1 MVLAMLLGGFF
12 SDLGQPAPKKLKG
25 HHNEKAKSNE
35 QAALARRFDFGSQL
49 IFGHSRGNGRYCCR
63 PSCFGPGQHHEQW
76 PQDQGPRPVTRFQHD
91 DK

>member
-35 QAALARRFDFGSQL
+35 KAAVARRFDFGS
-49 IFGHSRGNGRYCCR
+49 
-63 PSCFGPGQHHEQW
+63 
-76 PQDQGPRPVTRFQHD
+76 
-91 DK
+91 